1 MRGSVIVKNKSLIDN
16 IMHFL
21 LHNSFIFT
29 VAVMFLVHAVLLGIS
44 WYAGVMPLVNFN
56 IVSVIVYIFCIVL
69 CKYGHILPVYVSI
82 FSEVTIYA
90 IVSISYIG
98 WECGS
103 YYFLFSIIP
112 IILYFGCF
120 IFKGQQR
127 WIIVGLLAVNLAMF
141 VFLFIGYSEAKP
153 LYEVAYGPKTFYY
166 VFSALAMVLS
176 MIFYNVIYIYSSEV
190 EVNTLEEKNE
200 KLSLD
205 AQEDAL
211 TSLLN
216 RRGFLPQVGALMNSE
231 HTNHFC
237 IAFCDI
243 DNFKRINDSYG
254 HDCGDE
260 VLRHISKL
268 IKKEMQGCD
277 ICRWGG
283 EEFVI
288 LLKDYDF
295 AVAKKKMEY
304 IRSCIETT
312 PTIFYNKRITAT
324 VTIGLE
330 EYKDGYNEPE
340 EIIKVADGRMYYGK
354 QHGKNI
360 LIYEDEEDTTQSE
373 TAI

>member
-1 MRGSVIVKNKSLIDN
+1 MKNKSIIEN

-21 LHNSFIFT
+21 LHNSFTFT
-29 VAVMFLVHAVLLGIS
+29 VAVMFFVHAVLLGIS
-44 WYAGVMPLVNFN
+44 WYAGVKPLVNFN
-56 IVSVIVYIFCIVL
+56 IVSVIIYIFCILL
-69 CKYGHILPVYVSI
+69 CKYGHILPVYISI
-82 FSEVTIYA
+82 FSEVTVYA
-90 IVSISYIG
+90 IVSVSYTG
-98 WECGS
+98 WECGA

-120 IFKGQQR
+120 LFKGQQR
-127 WIIVGLLAVNLAMF
+127 WIIVGLLTVNLAMF
-141 VFLFIGYSEAKP
+141 VFLFIGFSEAKP
-153 LYEVAYGPKTFYY
+153 IYEVPYGPKTFYY

-176 MIFYNVIYIYSSEV
+176 VIFYNVIYIYSSEF
-190 EVNTLEEKNE
+190 EMTSLEEKNE

-216 RRGFLPQVGALMNSE
+216 RRGFLPQVAALMNST
-231 HTNHFC
+231 HSNHFC
-237 IAFCDI
+237 IAFLDI

-295 AVAKKKMEY
+295 TVAKQKMEY
-304 IRSCIETT
+304 IRSSIEAT

-330 EYKDGYNEPE
+330 EYKDIYHEPE
-340 EIIKVADGRMYYGK
+340 EVIKKADARMYYGK

-360 LIYEDEEDTTQSE
+360 LIYEDTEEPESPASE
-373 TAI
+373 